1 MIVYNNKGAFG
12 GRVPAPC
19 RKGGAGARVGGTGS
33 RGSHSLP
40 GGAAPPAERLVGQ
53 SWIPPK
59 ETLRLLLTMV
69 CGLGGITPGPIKIKM
84 ARNKFL
90 LIQLVYY

>member
-1 MIVYNNKGAFG
+1 MELVFAALF
-12 GRVPAPC
+12 APPSH
-19 RKGGAGARVGGTGS
+19 RQSHS

-69 CGLGGITPGPIKIKM
+69 CGLGGITPGPLKIKM